1 MSPRRTVLVVDDDP
15 DVVAS
20 VSALFHQFQFQV
32 FSAETP
38 KQALRIV
45 RQPTIPVDLLV
56 TDVHMP
62 DMNGIELAKAVKVL
76 RPATKVVYISG
87 DPGAQGMVQNVDRH
101 AAFLLK
107 PFTLHEL
114 EEMVQAVL
122 TMPQAPV
129 PVNPKAVRCPKCS
142 TTNIRASSPHV
153 YEWLAWPVLAPF
165 RCRECRARFYRFRLV
180 GTVIGEE

>member
-101 AAFLLK
+101 AAFL
-107 PFTLHEL
+107 
-114 EEMVQAVL
+114 
-122 TMPQAPV
+122 
-129 PVNPKAVRCPKCS
+129 
-142 TTNIRASSPHV
+142 
-153 YEWLAWPVLAPF
+153 
-165 RCRECRARFYRFRLV
+165 
-180 GTVIGEE
+180 